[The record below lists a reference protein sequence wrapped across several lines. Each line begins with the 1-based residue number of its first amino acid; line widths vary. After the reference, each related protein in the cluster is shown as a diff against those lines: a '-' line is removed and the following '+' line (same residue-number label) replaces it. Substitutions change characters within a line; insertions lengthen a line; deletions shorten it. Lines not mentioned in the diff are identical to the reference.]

1 VQRIL
6 TPSWGS
12 AFPAPAQK
20 LQSIL
25 DGGGDCVIV
34 SPRSALNRFPTM
46 HTRHFY
52 HTLIQRVL
60 PCLVAFATVLV
71 VSCYPYPEKGPN
83 PRGPKPVTV
92 KPTPEKTEAEK
103 LKEKEQLAKDK
114 KAKEEKKK
122 AEEEKKAKEG
132 KQPPTI
138 GENENKEPE
147 KPPVVIEKRAEYE
160 VAKKAPGREGFVL
173 SPYNKKLV
181 DVRGFKSGDLV
192 ADPTYDKSEKKY
204 FRVP

>member
-1 VQRIL
+1 MSPR
-6 TPSWGS
+6 
-12 AFPAPAQK
+12 PAP
-20 LQSIL
+20 
-25 DGGGDCVIV
+25 
-34 SPRSALNRFPTM
+34 NRLPTM

-52 HTLIQRVL
+52 HLLIQRVL
-60 PCLVAFATVLV
+60 PCLVAIATVWV
-71 VSCYPYPEKGPN
+71 VSCHPYPEGRPN

-103 LKEKEQLAKDK
+103 LKEKEQLAKEK
-114 KAKEEKKK
+114 KAKEAKKK
-122 AEEEKKAKEG
+122 AEEEEKKAKEG
-132 KQPPTI
+132 EQPPTT
-138 GENENKEPE
+138 GGNENKEPE